1 MSQKTYQAITQFR
14 SHSLSKQF
22 YPGELIN
29 QPSYDMLTD
38 GEKLNFSEHT
48 PGEFEAPSVPIDSE
62 LPPPPADDL
71 IPEETVD
78 LPVTNTSSGLEA
90 PVLPDDL
97 QENEMAQYPLTRE
110 EAFFPSEPV
119 SESLVGP
126 ALEQEIHDSENERE
140 ALGTVLAENTDVAET
155 STDPSVSE

>member
-1 MSQKTYQAITQFR
+1 MSDKNYQAITQFR

-22 YPGELIN
+22 YIGELIN
-29 QPSYDMLTD
+29 QASYDMLTD
-38 GEKLNFSEHT
+38 SEMLNFSEHT

-62 LPPPPADDL
+62 LPPPPPNDL
-71 IPEETVD
+71 VTVTEDALTDANTVPEV
-78 LPVTNTSSGLEA
+78 

-97 QENEMAQYPLTRE
+97 QENEMAQYPLKPE
-110 EAFFPSEPV
+110 EVFFPSEPV

-140 ALGTVLAENTDVAET
+140 ALGTVLAKNTDVAET